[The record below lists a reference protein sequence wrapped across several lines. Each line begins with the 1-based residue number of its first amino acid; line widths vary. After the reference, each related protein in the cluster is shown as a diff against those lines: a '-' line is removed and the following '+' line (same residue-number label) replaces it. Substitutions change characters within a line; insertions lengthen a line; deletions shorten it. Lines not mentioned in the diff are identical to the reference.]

1 MHELSH
7 VGILQG
13 DNLATQLGQGRTPC
27 SAVQH
32 APSAYL
38 AAFTDHP
45 VLNLVAELLRLL
57 PSLLHKVSF
66 DHSAFEV
73 SGHFDWC

>member
-45 VLNLVAELLRLL
+45 VLNLGGRAAALAAKPAAQSVL
-57 PSLLHKVSF
+57 
-66 DHSAFEV
+66 
-73 SGHFDWC
+73 